1 MIVENID
8 NLIADITK
16 FFNTNYSASDP
27 IIVPGNVIGG
37 WGLNTTTTRRFSEDF
52 LNNLSEPLISL
63 AETKIIGDEE
73 YDVLPDDIKEV
84 TADFIINYDST
95 SGYNGTKMDLQTA
108 QEMYKYNLS
117 FIIRDREMAMRREV
131 TLVPKEGEEAQWF
144 ENVNSYTLARRPK
157 FDHFSQL
164 HDDEYKEFK
173 DLQYKRERQGN
184 DKSIQSDNMVSTMS
198 EQMRSYF
205 LADIYRQT
213 TNNTMKNDDI
223 FQ

>member
-16 FFNTNYSASDP
+16 FFDTNYNPSDP

-37 WGLNTTTTRRFSEDF
+37 WGENTTTTRRFSDDF
-52 LNNLSEPLISL
+52 LKHLSEPLISL
-63 AETKIIGDEE
+63 TETKIIGEKE
-73 YDVLPDDIKEV
+73 YDVIPDDIKEL
-84 TADFIINYDST
+84 TADFIINHDST
-95 SGYNGTKMDLQTA
+95 SGYNGTKIDLETA
-108 QEMYKYNLS
+108 HEMYKYNIS
-117 FIIRDREMAMRREV
+117 FIIRDREMVMRRNV
-131 TLVPKEGEEAQWF
+131 TLVPKEGEETQWF
-144 ENVNSYTLARRPK
+144 ENVNSYTMARRPK

-164 HDDEYKEFK
+164 HDNEYKEFK

-198 EQMRSYF
+198 EHMRSYF
-205 LADIYRQT
+205 LADLYRQT
-213 TNNTMKNDDI
+213 TDNTMKNDGV